1 MLINVTVVSLYSLL
15 NYAVAVGMC
24 SVAFVMSPVVTHP
37 IVFQSTVTYCDTCI
51 LLFLEVEL
59 SNNACVYF
67 LFFFF
72 FIFSLMTVAT
82 SLFD

>member
-37 IVFQSTVTYCDTCI
+37 IVFQSTFTYCDTCI

-67 LFFFF
+67 FSS
-72 FIFSLMTVAT
+72 IFSLMTVAT

>member
-37 IVFQSTVTYCDTCI
+37 IVFQSTVTYCNTCI

-59 SNNACVYF
+59 SNDACMY
-67 LFFFF
+67 FFF

>member
-67 LFFFF
+67 LFF
-72 FIFSLMTVAT
+72 IFSLMTVAT